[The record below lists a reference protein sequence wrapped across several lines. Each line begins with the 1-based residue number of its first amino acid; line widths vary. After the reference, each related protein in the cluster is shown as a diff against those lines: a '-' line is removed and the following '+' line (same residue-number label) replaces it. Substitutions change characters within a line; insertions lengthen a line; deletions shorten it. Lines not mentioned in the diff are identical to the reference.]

1 MGNGGPTALERLID
15 VEDEARAVAAEAV
28 VEAHVHTFLKL
39 PAIAYAGVGQDATE
53 AQAAI
58 IGEYLGGAQPHH
70 QAVAVPD
77 VLAQL
82 HLSVDNVLVAVAS
95 LVVAAHAIAGPH
107 IGEHGPRH
115 AAHRLPRVEL
125 AGKDGA
131 TPGAAVGGH
140 LQFAR
145 PVGVVVAQERGV
157 GGEVGLHKPATGG
170 VEHEVACVERI
181 AHAHRHVA
189 HRERAATQQ
198 RGRMVLELVGVHI
211 LVTGYGSEVTVA
223 VERQQESRHHLK
235 LGATVFAL
243 VVVVVAL
250 GIAEAPEVRR
260 EGVDIQAVVEP
271 IVLARQERVAAKADH
286 EEPLGGDIAVERG
299 VGELERAVGTV
310 GGIEGR
316 RHQAQ
321 AHTGVGGVMGTANDA
336 KIDLLVG
343 FGLVRLGK
351 ILQHTGHQAAL
362 GLQRQ
367 GVEGD
372 RSDRWRGG
380 RWGGD
385 GWPGLLPV
393 ARKRLLRPQRCMGG
407 QQ

>member
-1 MGNGGPTALERLID
+1 
-15 VEDEARAVAAEAV
+15 
-28 VEAHVHTFLKL
+28 
-39 PAIAYAGVGQDATE
+39 
-53 AQAAI
+53 
-58 IGEYLGGAQPHH
+58 
-70 QAVAVPD
+70 
-77 VLAQL
+77 
-82 HLSVDNVLVAVAS
+82 
-95 LVVAAHAIAGPH
+95 
-107 IGEHGPRH
+107 
-115 AAHRLPRVEL
+115 
-125 AGKDGA
+125 
-131 TPGAAVGGH
+131 
-140 LQFAR
+140 
-145 PVGVVVAQERGV
+145 
-157 GGEVGLHKPATGG
+157 
-170 VEHEVACVERI
+170 
-181 AHAHRHVA
+181 
-189 HRERAATQQ
+189 
-198 RGRMVLELVGVHI
+198 MVLELVGVHI
-211 LVTGYGSEVTVA
+211 LVTSYRSEVAVA

-250 GIAEAPEVRR
+250 GIAEPPEVRR

-271 IVLARQERVAAKADH
+271 IVLVRQERVAAKANH
-286 EEPLGGDIAVERG
+286 EEALGGDIAVERG

-372 RSDRWRGG
+372 RSDRWRND

-385 GWPGLLPV
+385 GWPGLLHV